1 MLRQIVINI
10 FDKLKNPILDL
21 PYNDQKKANN
31 QLTYSNYGRL
41 RNLLIFMSAFSLIL
55 LSMDFVYY
63 DKWNENNLIY
73 HFLIADISLF
83 AFSLIGIIIINK
95 KLTPSIPFQKRIIFI
110 YIFVGAVITG
120 FLAGQDFKQ
129 NDITLV
135 AGVFIL
141 TGGFLLKGRTHFF
154 ILISLYISYT
164 LMHTTNN
171 SVYHDSLTDFVII
184 PATMVIAW
192 IYGRIMYKNKI
203 ESIHQ
208 SLKLQ
213 SYSNKLQTMVEQR
226 TSELKQKNDSLIKE
240 IKNKE
245 YIQNQLIASEELFK
259 SILFQSPDSVAIFK
273 IGGEIV
279 QWNSKAEEYSG
290 IKAENLIGK
299 NIWDLFLRIF
309 ADNEENSK
317 LKNGVKDFINQII
330 LRPASTKVL
339 KVKHWVT
346 ENKHTKRYLESK
358 LFPIHLQDKT
368 LIAAVSRNITQQL
381 ENEKQLK
388 DATQNAELA
397 NKAKSDFLANIS
409 HDLRSPLNSISGF
422 SQLLKMKPNLSTEK
436 QLKYLNIIYDN
447 GQYLLQLINS
457 LIDLSKLQSGNIKLE
472 NSEFPLKEFIYE
484 INSIID
490 SEKTLYAPNIEL
502 INNCNLDEISIYTD
516 RTKLMQI
523 FTNLLSNA
531 LKFTN
536 NGTVSYECKIADG
549 KFTGIISDTGIG
561 MSENE
566 KEQIFDRFYSAQNA
580 LNIKRKGKGLGLAI
594 VKGYIEL
601 LNGEIHVESEKGKGT
616 SFTFSIPIKVLK
628 NKKNINT
635 NVKPTAGK
643 KILLCDNN
651 EESKEFTTE
660 LLLTYS
666 LQIDFENNLENLN
679 SKADH
684 FEADLLLIDIE
695 SDYSLYKKHLTLLKR
710 TRPELPILAYTAL
723 PQTEI
728 PNDLSML
735 FDVIIF
741 KPINADVLIR
751 KIAKYL

>member
-1 MLRQIVINI
+1 MLRQIVVDII
-10 FDKLKNPILDL
+10 DKLKNPILDL
-21 PYNDQKKANN
+21 PYNDQKKADN

-41 RNLLIFMSAFSLIL
+41 RNLLFFMSAFSLIL
-55 LSMDFVYY
+55 LSMDFVFYNE
-63 DKWNENNLIY
+63 WSENNLIIL
-73 HFLIADISLF
+73 FLIADIVLVTICF
-83 AFSLIGIIIINK
+83 LGVFIIQK
-95 KLTPSIPFQKRIIFI
+95 KKTPSIPFQKRIIFI
-110 YIFVGAVITG
+110 YILIGAVLTG
-120 FLAGQDFKQ
+120 FLSGQDFKQ

-141 TGGFLLKGRTHFF
+141 TGGFLLTGKTHFY
-154 ILISLYISYT
+154 ILISLYTSYT
-164 LMHTTNN
+164 LMHISNN

-184 PATMVIAW
+184 PGTMIIAW

-203 ESIHQ
+203 DSIYQ

-245 YIQNQLIASEELFK
+245 YIQNQLIASEGLFK

-273 IGGEIV
+273 IGGDIV

-290 IKAENLIGK
+290 IKAENLVGK

-309 ADNEENSK
+309 ADNEENHK
-317 LKNGVKDFINQII
+317 LKREVKEFIDQVIQKPVN
-330 LRPASTKVL
+330 TKVL
-339 KVKHWVT
+339 KVRHWVT
-346 ENKHTKRYLESK
+346 QDKNTKRYLESK

-368 LIAAVSRNITQQL
+368 LIAVVSRNITQQL
-381 ENEKQLK
+381 ENEIQLK
-388 DATQNAELA
+388 EATQNAELA
-397 NKAKSDFLANIS
+397 NRAKSDFLANIS

-422 SQLLKMKPNLSTEK
+422 SQLLKLKPNLSNEK

-472 NSEFPLKEFIYE
+472 NSEFPLKEFMHE

-502 INNCNLDEISIYTD
+502 KNNCNLDEISIYTD

-536 NGTVSYECKIADG
+536 KGTVYYECKIVDE

-566 KEQIFDRFYSAQNA
+566 KEQIFDRFYSAQNT

-616 SFTFSIPIKVLK
+616 RFTFSIPIKVLK
-628 NKKNINT
+628 NKKIANT
-635 NVKPTAGK
+635 NIKPTAGK
-643 KILLCDNN
+643 KILIYDTN

-666 LQIDFENNLENLN
+666 LQIDSENNLENLS

-684 FEADLLLIDIE
+684 YRPDLLLIDIE
-695 SDYSLYKKHLTLLKR
+695 SDYSLYKKHLNLLKH

-723 PQTEI
+723 PQTEL

-751 KIAKYL
+751 KIAKHL